1 MRRETDKRKK
11 VVESGETSLLIN
23 EEKHIGDIK
32 YKTLLA
38 VKNLKHFF
46 YKETNKQRRK
56 KHQQSREQP
65 QDYCINIW

>member
-23 EEKHIGDIK
+23 EEKDIGDIK

-38 VKNLKHFF
+38 VKNLKHFSI
-46 YKETNKQRRK
+46 KKLTNKEEK
-56 KHQQSREQP
+56 N
-65 QDYCINIW
+65 INSPGTNHKTTV